1 MGLKR
6 DLARV
11 ISANL
16 IKFLIGV
23 VNGFLI
29 PAFLS
34 LDQYAYLKS
43 FTLYVGYVGILH
55 LGFNDGIYL
64 KYGGETKNR
73 IILPALKYEH
83 DFLLRFQLAVT
94 MFFVVLGFLRKD
106 FIVIAFAMTILPT
119 NLQVFFDFFYQAI
132 GEFSVYSKIKVF
144 HPLIQLA
151 LNLTVIFIFK
161 LNNYLPFVLSYLVSL
176 YLSYFVYE
184 LLFRRN
190 FKPTNIQPYKNPSE
204 IRNLFKV
211 GIFIMLGNL
220 STILIYSLD
229 RWFVKLWLTV
239 ESFAYY
245 SFAVSLMAIVN
256 LVISSVAM
264 TFYPYLSRGYTEK
277 LLNKLKNY
285 FIIVGS
291 VSSISYFILSLIV
304 TVFIPKYDQSLDII
318 SILFAGF
325 PAITVINALY
335 LNLYKANKMERRYL
349 SVAFKILLLS
359 FVLNTFALLIKHN
372 SQAIAI
378 ATTATLYIW
387 FFYSSRDFKELQ
399 ATWKERMFL
408 ITYLLLFFAST
419 MIKILALGVAVF
431 GLGVF
436 MLILVI
442 YRTEFFELVNKFF
455 KK

>member
-1 MGLKR
+1 
-6 DLARV
+6 
-11 ISANL
+11 
-16 IKFLIGV
+16 
-23 VNGFLI
+23 
-29 PAFLS
+29 
-34 LDQYAYLKS
+34 
-43 FTLYVGYVGILH
+43 
-55 LGFNDGIYL
+55 
-64 KYGGETKNR
+64 
-73 IILPALKYEH
+73 
-83 DFLLRFQLAVT
+83 
-94 MFFVVLGFLRKD
+94 
-106 FIVIAFAMTILPT
+106 
-119 NLQVFFDFFYQAI
+119 
-132 GEFSVYSKIKVF
+132 
-144 HPLIQLA
+144 
-151 LNLTVIFIFK
+151 
-161 LNNYLPFVLSYLVSL
+161 
-176 YLSYFVYE
+176 
-184 LLFRRN
+184 
-190 FKPTNIQPYKNPSE
+190 
-204 IRNLFKV
+204 V